1 MRLRTLFAVLAIT
14 FISVPPAA
22 AQQPVPTPQVDV
34 VVTTGEGVIQAVPD
48 RAWITV
54 VAETRAPNA
63 REAQRKNTDAMKPVQ
78 DALRNARIPA
88 DAIRTVGYDLQEEF
102 DFPNNRPRVS
112 RGYVARNSI
121 EVRVDDVN
129 RVGELLELSV
139 GQGAT
144 RVGGLRFDLK
154 DQAKLER
161 EALRQAVAE
170 ARAKAEAAAAGAG
183 RTVDR
188 VIRVE
193 ETGGTPRP
201 QPMFRAVAMEAR
213 AADAPVPVSTGQIE
227 IRAQAT
233 VTLAVK

>member
-1 MRLRTLFAVLAIT
+1 MRASTLLTVLIAL
-14 FISVPPAA
+14 FVGVSEAA
-22 AQQPVPTPQVDV
+22 AQQAAPSPLVDV

-54 VAETRAPNA
+54 IAETRAPNP
-63 REAQRKNTDAMKPVQ
+63 REAQRRNTEAMRPVQ

-102 DFPNNRPRVS
+102 DFPNNKRVS

-121 EVRVDDVN
+121 EIRVDDVN

-154 DQAKLER
+154 EQAKLER
-161 EALRQAVAE
+161 EALRMAVAE

-188 VIRVE
+188 VVRVE
-193 ETGGTPRP
+193 ETGGVPRP
-201 QPMFRAVAMEAR
+201 QPMFRNVAMEAR

-227 IRAQAT
+227 VRAQAT

>member
-1 MRLRTLFAVLAIT
+1 MRARIVLAALAVT
-14 FISVPPAA
+14 LVRVSAA
-22 AQQPVPTPQVDV
+22 GAQQPPPSPLVDV
-34 VVTTGEGVIQAVPD
+34 VVTTGEGVIHAVPD

-54 VAETRAPNA
+54 IAETRAPNP
-63 REAQRKNTDAMKPVQ
+63 REAQRRNTEAMGPVR
-78 DALRNARIPA
+78 DALRNAGIPT

-102 DFPNNRPRVS
+102 DFPNNKRVS

-121 EVRVDDVN
+121 EIRVDDVN
-129 RVGELLELSV
+129 RVAELLELSV

-154 DQAKLER
+154 EQAKLER
-161 EALRQAVAE
+161 EALRLAVAE

-183 RTVDR
+183 RQVDR

-193 ETGGTPRP
+193 ETGGVPRP

-213 AADAPVPVSTGQIE
+213 AAEAPVPVSTGQIE
-227 IRAQAT
+227 VRAQAT

>member
-1 MRLRTLFAVLAIT
+1 MRTSALLAALAAILFGVT
-14 FISVPPAA
+14 EST
-22 AQQPVPTPQVDV
+22 AQQPPSSPSVDV
-34 VVTTGEGVIQAVPD
+34 VITTGEGVIQAAPD

-54 VAETRAPNA
+54 IAETRAPSA
-63 REAQRKNTDAMKPVQ
+63 REAQRRNTEAMRPVQ

-102 DFPNNRPRVS
+102 DFPNNTRVS

-121 EVRVDDVN
+121 EIRVDDVN

-154 DQAKLER
+154 EQAKLER
-161 EALRQAVAE
+161 DALRLAVAE

-193 ETGGTPRP
+193 ESGGTPRP

-213 AADAPVPVSTGQIE
+213 AADAPVPVSAGQIE

>member
-1 MRLRTLFAVLAIT
+1 MRSPTRLTVLAA
-14 FISVPPAA
+14 FFMSVPPVA
-22 AQQPVPTPQVDV
+22 AQQPPLPPAVDV
-34 VVTTGEGVIQAVPD
+34 VVTTGEGVIHAAPD

-54 VAETRAPNA
+54 VAETRAQTP
-63 REAQRKNTDAMKPVQ
+63 REAQRRNIEAMQPVQ

-88 DAIRTVGYDLQEEF
+88 DAIRTAGYDLQEEF
-102 DFPNNRPRVS
+102 DFPNNKRVS

-121 EVRVDDVN
+121 EVRVDDVA

-154 DQAKLER
+154 EQAKLER
-161 EALRQAVAE
+161 EALRLAVAE

-183 RTVDR
+183 RNVDR

-193 ETGGTPRP
+193 EVGGPRP

-227 IRAQAT
+227 VRAQAT

>member
-1 MRLRTLFAVLAIT
+1 MRSPTRLTVLAA
-14 FISVPPAA
+14 FFMSVPPVA
-22 AQQPVPTPQVDV
+22 AQQPPLPPAVDV
-34 VVTTGEGVIQAVPD
+34 VVTTGEGVIHAAPD

-54 VAETRAPNA
+54 VAETRAQTP
-63 REAQRKNTDAMKPVQ
+63 REAQRRNIEAMQPVQ

-88 DAIRTVGYDLQEEF
+88 DAIRTAGYDLQEEF
-102 DFPNNRPRVS
+102 DFPNNKRVS

-121 EVRVDDVN
+121 EVRVDDVA

-161 EALRQAVAE
+161 EALRLAVAE

-183 RTVDR
+183 RNVDR

-193 ETGGTPRP
+193 EAGGPRP

-213 AADAPVPVSTGQIE
+213 AADAPVPVSAGQIE
-227 IRAQAT
+227 VRAQAT

>member
-1 MRLRTLFAVLAIT
+1 MRARILLAVLAT
-14 FISVPPAA
+14 LFVRVPLVA
-22 AQQPVPTPQVDV
+22 AQPPPSPPPVDV
-34 VVTTGEGVIQAVPD
+34 VITTGEGVIQAVPD

-54 VAETRAPNA
+54 IAETRAPSP
-63 REAQRKNTDAMKPVQ
+63 REAQRRNTEAMRPVQ

-102 DFPNNRPRVS
+102 DFPNNKRVS

-121 EVRVDDVN
+121 EIRVDDVN

-154 DQAKLER
+154 EQAKLER
-161 EALRQAVAE
+161 EALRLAVAE

-193 ETGGTPRP
+193 ETGGVPRP

-227 IRAQAT
+227 VRAQAT

>member
-1 MRLRTLFAVLAIT
+1 MRARTVLAVLAALIVR
-14 FISVPPAA
+14 VPAVA
-22 AQQPVPTPQVDV
+22 AQQPPPPPPIDV
-34 VVTTGEGVIQAVPD
+34 VVTTAEGVIQAVPD

-54 VAETRAPNA
+54 IAETRAPSP
-63 REAQRKNTDAMKPVQ
+63 REAQRRNTEAMRPVQ

-102 DFPNNRPRVS
+102 DFPNNKRVS

-121 EVRVDDVN
+121 EIRVDDVN
-129 RVGELLELSV
+129 RAGELLELSV

-144 RVGGLRFDLK
+144 KVGGLRFDLK
-154 DQAKLER
+154 EQAKLER
-161 EALRQAVAE
+161 EALRLAVAE

-193 ETGGTPRP
+193 ETSGVPRP
-201 QPMFRAVAMEAR
+201 QPMYRAVAMEAR

-227 IRAQAT
+227 VRAQAT
-233 VTLAVK
+233 VTLSVK

>member
-1 MRLRTLFAVLAIT
+1 MRTTTLLAFATAVLVSA
-14 FISVPPAA
+14 SEAV
-22 AQQPVPTPQVDV
+22 AQQPGPAPLVDV

-63 REAQRKNTDAMKPVQ
+63 REAQRRNIEAMKPVQ

-102 DFPNNRPRVS
+102 DFPNNKRVS

-121 EVRVDDVN
+121 EIRVDDVN

-154 DQAKLER
+154 EQAKLER
-161 EALRQAVAE
+161 EALRQAVAD

-193 ETGGTPRP
+193 EMGASPRP
-201 QPMFRAVAMEAR
+201 QPMFRGVAMEAR

-227 IRAQAT
+227 VRAQAT

>member
-1 MRLRTLFAVLAIT
+1 MRAPILLAVLAAL
-14 FISVPPAA
+14 FVGVPALA
-22 AQQPVPTPQVDV
+22 AQQPPSPPPVDV
-34 VVTTGEGVIQAVPD
+34 VITTGEGVIQAVPD

-54 VAETRAPNA
+54 IAETRAPSP
-63 REAQRKNTDAMKPVQ
+63 REAQRRNTEAMRPVQ

-102 DFPNNRPRVS
+102 DFPNNKRVS

-121 EVRVDDVN
+121 EIRVDDVN

-154 DQAKLER
+154 EQAKLER
-161 EALRQAVAE
+161 EALRLAVAE

-193 ETGGTPRP
+193 ETGGVPRP

-227 IRAQAT
+227 VRAQAT

>member
-1 MRLRTLFAVLAIT
+1 MRASTFLMVLTAALLFR
-14 FISVPPAA
+14 VPSAM
-22 AQQPVPTPQVDV
+22 AQQPGVPPLIDV

-54 VAETRAPNA
+54 IAETRAPNA
-63 REAQRKNTDAMKPVQ
+63 REAQRRNTEAMKPVQ

-102 DFPNNRPRVS
+102 DFPNNKRVS

-121 EVRVDDVN
+121 EIRVDDVN

-154 DQAKLER
+154 EQAKLER
-161 EALRQAVAE
+161 EALRQAVAD
-170 ARAKAEAAAAGAG
+170 ARAKAEAAASGAG

-193 ETGGTPRP
+193 ETGASPRP

-227 IRAQAT
+227 VRAQAT

>member
-1 MRLRTLFAVLAIT
+1 MRLPAGVTVLAAL
-14 FISVPPAA
+14 FMSVPPVA
-22 AQQPVPTPQVDV
+22 AQQPPPPPPGVDV
-34 VVTTGEGVIQAVPD
+34 VVTTGEGVIHAAPD

-54 VAETRAPNA
+54 VAETRAQTP
-63 REAQRKNTDAMKPVQ
+63 REAQRKNIEAMRPVQ

-88 DAIRTVGYDLQEEF
+88 DAIRTAGYDLQEEF
-102 DFPNNRPRVS
+102 DFPNNKRVS

-121 EVRVDDVN
+121 EVRVDDVA

-154 DQAKLER
+154 EQAKLER
-161 EALRQAVAE
+161 EALRLAVAE

-183 RTVDR
+183 RNVDR

-193 ETGGTPRP
+193 EAGVPRP

-227 IRAQAT
+227 VRAQAT

>member
-1 MRLRTLFAVLAIT
+1 MRASILLAVLAALVLRV
-14 FISVPPAA
+14 SPAA
-22 AQQPVPTPQVDV
+22 AQQPPAPAPPVDV
-34 VVTTGEGVIQAVPD
+34 IVTTGEGVIQAAPD

-54 VAETRAPNA
+54 IAETRAPNA
-63 REAQRKNTDAMKPVQ
+63 KEAQRRNTEAMRPVQ

-102 DFPNNRPRVS
+102 DFPNNKRVS

-129 RVGELLELSV
+129 RVGELIELAV

-154 DQAKLER
+154 EQAKLER
-161 EALRQAVAE
+161 DALRLAVTE
-170 ARAKAEAAAAGAG
+170 ARMKGEAAAAGAG
-183 RTVDR
+183 RAVDR

-193 ETGGTPRP
+193 ESGGMPRP
-201 QPMFRAVAMEAR
+201 QPMFRGVAMEAR
-213 AADAPVPVSTGQIE
+213 AADAPVPVSAGQIE

>member
-1 MRLRTLFAVLAIT
+1 MRAPIFLAV
-14 FISVPPAA
+14 PAA
-22 AQQPVPTPQVDV
+22 MLVCVTTAQAQQPPPPPPVDV
-34 VVTTGEGVIQAVPD
+34 VITTGEGVIHAVPD

-54 VAETRAPNA
+54 IAETRAPSP
-63 REAQRKNTDAMKPVQ
+63 REAQRRNTEAMRPVQ

-102 DFPNNRPRVS
+102 DFPNNKRVS
-112 RGYVARNSI
+112 RGYAARNSI
-121 EVRVDDVN
+121 EIRVDDVN
-129 RVGELLELSV
+129 QVGELLELSV

-144 RVGGLRFDLK
+144 KVGGLRFDLK
-154 DQAKLER
+154 EQAKLER
-161 EALRQAVAE
+161 EALRLAVAE

-193 ETGGTPRP
+193 ETGGVPRP

-227 IRAQAT
+227 VRAQAT

>member
-1 MRLRTLFAVLAIT
+1 MRASTLLAVLTVA
-14 FISVPPAA
+14 FLRVPTAA
-22 AQQPVPTPQVDV
+22 AQQPPPPLPVDV
-34 VVTTGEGVIQAVPD
+34 VITTGEGVIHAVPD

-54 VAETRAPNA
+54 IAETRAPSP
-63 REAQRKNTDAMKPVQ
+63 REAQRRNTEAMRPVQ

-102 DFPNNRPRVS
+102 DFPNNKRVS

-121 EVRVDDVN
+121 EIRVDDVN
-129 RVGELLELSV
+129 QVGELLELSV

-144 RVGGLRFDLK
+144 KVGGLRFDLK
-154 DQAKLER
+154 EQAKLER
-161 EALRQAVAE
+161 EALRLAVAE

-193 ETGGTPRP
+193 ETGGVPRP

-227 IRAQAT
+227 VRAQAT

>member
-1 MRLRTLFAVLAIT
+1 MRARIVLAVLAAT
-14 FISVPPAA
+14 LVRVSAA
-22 AQQPVPTPQVDV
+22 MAQQPAPSPLVDV
-34 VVTTGEGVIQAVPD
+34 VVTTGEGVIHAVPD

-54 VAETRAPNA
+54 IAETRAPNP
-63 REAQRKNTDAMKPVQ
+63 REAQRRNNEAMGPVR
-78 DALRNARIPA
+78 DALRNAGIPA

-102 DFPNNRPRVS
+102 DFPNNKRVS

-129 RVGELLELSV
+129 RVAELLELSV

-154 DQAKLER
+154 EQAKLER
-161 EALRQAVAE
+161 EALRLAVAE

-183 RTVDR
+183 RQVDR

-193 ETGGTPRP
+193 ETGGVPRP

-213 AADAPVPVSTGQIE
+213 AAEAPVPVSTGQIE
-227 IRAQAT
+227 VRAQAT

>member
-1 MRLRTLFAVLAIT
+1 MRARILLAVLAT
-14 FISVPPAA
+14 LFVRVPVVA
-22 AQQPVPTPQVDV
+22 AQPPPPPPVDV
-34 VVTTGEGVIQAVPD
+34 VITTGEGVIQAVPD

-54 VAETRAPNA
+54 IAETRAPSP
-63 REAQRKNTDAMKPVQ
+63 REAQRRNTEAMRPVQ

-102 DFPNNRPRVS
+102 DFPNNKRVS

-121 EVRVDDVN
+121 EIRVDDVN

-154 DQAKLER
+154 EQAKLER
-161 EALRQAVAE
+161 EALRLAVAE

-193 ETGGTPRP
+193 ETGGVPRP

-227 IRAQAT
+227 VRAQAT